1 MPSTKCWDGR
11 GSTEQRLEE
20 GCIQLT
26 PATSGCWEERSP
38 LFGNSSY
45 SHRTTHRALRCRTPC
60 YGQEWFGTKWSLFP
74 PPRAAITL
82 TALCRERFLV
92 LQRFERV
99 ARDGDEIPAWE
110 CSPLRSPTEPTPW
123 AKHSCRGRRCCPPLP
138 ALQPPNTRR
147 ARSQLGLTR
156 IGGSGA
162 RLGVVPRKRSRGCGR
177 AHAHPFTGIT
187 PLLYQGVPVL
197 GWFLPA
203 ESVPGIPGLCPEAP

>member
-60 YGQEWFGTKWSLFP
+60 YGQEWFGTKWSLSP
-74 PPRAAITL
+74 SPRAALTL
-82 TALCRERFLV
+82 TALCRERFLA

-138 ALQPPNTRR
+138 ALQPPKHAPGSQPAR
-147 ARSQLGLTR
+147 ADTDRGLR
-156 IGGSGA
+156 CQARGCPQEAQPWMWPGSRTSLHWHHAAAAPGSSCV
-162 RLGVVPRKRSRGCGR
+162 RVVPPCRECSWDPW
-177 AHAHPFTGIT
+177 A
-187 PLLYQGVPVL
+187 VP
-197 GWFLPA
+197 
-203 ESVPGIPGLCPEAP
+203 